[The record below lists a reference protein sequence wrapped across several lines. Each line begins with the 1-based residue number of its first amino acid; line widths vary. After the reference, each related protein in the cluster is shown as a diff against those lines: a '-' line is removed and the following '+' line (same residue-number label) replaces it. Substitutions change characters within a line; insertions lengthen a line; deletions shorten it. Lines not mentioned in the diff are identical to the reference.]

1 MRIVVCQSSSEPPAD
16 LCALTEDWFGR
27 LTQSTNESLSVVL
40 HIAQQPFGE
49 LRLPALRLVN
59 VLAVLPWAQQL
70 LIAHPGFLEY
80 LLDRSTERGE
90 RAGLEAKYNIVTT
103 LLASETTAASVAA
116 ELYQRLREYAREG
129 PFYVRL
135 EAQVAFE
142 SGQ

>member
-1 MRIVVCQSSSEPPAD
+1 VQTSEPPAD
-16 LCALTEDWFGR
+16 VCSLTEDWFSR
-27 LTQSTNESLSVVL
+27 LSHSASESLSVVL
-40 HIAQQPFGE
+40 HIAQQPFNE

-59 VLAVLPWAQQL
+59 VLAVLPWALHL
-70 LIAHPGFLEY
+70 LIDHPGFLEY
-80 LLDRSTERGE
+80 LLDRTTERGE

-103 LLASETTAASVAA
+103 LIASETAAANVAA

-135 EAQVAFE
+135 ESQVAFE